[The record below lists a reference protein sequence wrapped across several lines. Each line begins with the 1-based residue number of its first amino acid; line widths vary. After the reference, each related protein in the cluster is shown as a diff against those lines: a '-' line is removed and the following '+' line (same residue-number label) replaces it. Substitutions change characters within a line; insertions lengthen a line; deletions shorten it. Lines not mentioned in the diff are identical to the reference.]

1 MDFCLII
8 RVYENDNMILNKL
21 RENYLRI
28 ETTGETLCMFEYLQ
42 FTKYYRCYLT
52 YYHAS
57 VISLKLDG
65 MMSAL
70 NHSSPSSSH
79 IQKRKPVSHKSII
92 HDLPDCYFIIICL
105 GICYTIDYTQ
115 RKGVDFLI

>member
-1 MDFCLII
+1 MFNTKKVRI
-8 RVYENDNMILNKL
+8 YENDTMIQNNFQ
-21 RENYLRI
+21 ENYLRI

-70 NHSSPSSSH
+70 NHSSPSLSSSH
-79 IQKRKPVSHKSII
+79 IQKRKPVPHRSII
-92 HDLPDCYFIIICL
+92 HDLPDCNL
-105 GICYTIDYTQ
+105 
-115 RKGVDFLI
+115 L